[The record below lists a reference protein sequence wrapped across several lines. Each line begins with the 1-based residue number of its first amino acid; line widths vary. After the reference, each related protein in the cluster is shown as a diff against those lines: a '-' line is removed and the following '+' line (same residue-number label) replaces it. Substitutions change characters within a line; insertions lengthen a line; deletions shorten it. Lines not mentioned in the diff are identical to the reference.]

1 MFKITF
7 YIITKK
13 TIEQQSPSPVN
24 TNLNDNSEEDSEKS
38 KVSIVLGLGFENIKQ
53 ENGGGWRYLLLNKN
67 DDYDAIFRKL
77 IKLYF
82 PGKRLFFKFVKL
94 FFLSL
99 YFIYFVSRR
108 KSYTFRKS

>member
-1 MFKITF
+1 LPKLPF
-7 YIITKK
+7 IITKK
-13 TIEQQSPSPVN
+13 TIEQHTPPPVN

-38 KVSIVLGLGFENIKQ
+38 KVSIVLGLGLENIKQ

-82 PGKRLFFKFVKL
+82 PGKH
-94 FFLSL
+94 FFLNPLNFSFNV
-99 YFIYFVSRR
+99 FIFSQ
-108 KSYTFRKS
+108 FCI

>member
-1 MFKITF
+1 M
-7 YIITKK
+7 
-13 TIEQQSPSPVN
+13 
-24 TNLNDNSEEDSEKS
+24 NDNSVEDSEKS

-82 PGKRLFFKFVKL
+82 PGKRLLL
-94 FFLSL
+94 F
-99 YFIYFVSRR
+99 
-108 KSYTFRKS
+108 